1 MKSSEIARHT
11 CQICGVTYVVA
22 SLARHCE
29 DKHLK
34 SEHE

>member
-1 MKSSEIARHT
+1 MKSPEIDRYT
-11 CQICGVTYVVA
+11 CKECRVTYVVA

-29 DKHLK
+29 QKHLK